1 MITNIALDNFKC
13 FPSVNIDPKLITVL
27 IGPNGTGKSAI
38 LQALLLLKQSQD
50 PGTRLDLQG
59 TLLDL
64 PSEDFMF
71 HSSSRKPENV
81 YIVVEGKRSLES
93 PPAGSTV
100 VFDIHVGCHPDGTLV
115 HPVNGRTT
123 ITPG

>member
-1 MITNIALDNFKC
+1 MSLIT
-13 FPSVNIDPKLITVL
+13 SVNIDPKLITVL

-38 LQALLLLKQSQD
+38 LQALLLLKQSED

-71 HSSSRKPENV
+71 HASSRKPENV
-81 YIVVEGKRSLES
+81 YIAVEGKRPLES

-100 VFDIHVGCHPDGTLV
+100 EFDIHIGCQPDGTLAYS
-115 HPVNGRTT
+115 VNGSTT
-123 ITPG
+123 LAGGG

>member
-1 MITNIALDNFKC
+1 
-13 FPSVNIDPKLITVL
+13 
-27 IGPNGTGKSAI
+27 
-38 LQALLLLKQSQD
+38 
-50 PGTRLDLQG
+50 
-59 TLLDL
+59 
-64 PSEDFMF
+64 MF
-71 HSSSRKPENV
+71 HASSRKPENV

-123 ITPG
+123 IVTVQQLCLMSRGSNDDCRSDVPPG